1 MKGKKV
7 AQFTFS
13 ILIILFIALYTTQQT
28 GYYENTKSKKT
39 TLTDDTIKKKKKDV
53 AEGKEISAKN
63 YLVEEKNYNNTASQ
77 FGMKL
82 SSLIEDGFNKAMN
95 ALFKEVEKAVNSK

>member
-13 ILIILFIALYTTQQT
+13 ILIILFIALYTMQLT
-28 GYYENTKSKKT
+28 GYYEYTESKKT
-39 TLTDDTIKKKKKDV
+39 TLTDDAIARFEKDV